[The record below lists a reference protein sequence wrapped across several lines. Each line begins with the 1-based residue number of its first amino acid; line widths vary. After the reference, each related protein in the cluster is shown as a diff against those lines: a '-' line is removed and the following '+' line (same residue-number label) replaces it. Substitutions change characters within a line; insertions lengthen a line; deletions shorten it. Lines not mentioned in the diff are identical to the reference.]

1 MPGRWSGRVQEGVFL
16 LRRVLLG
23 FYLFCTTFTVH
34 CASADNPPIH
44 VEVDASDA
52 ARNIFHVKETIAAK
66 SGRLT
71 LVYPKWIPGNH
82 RPSGPIAN
90 LTGLHFLAAEKPIPW
105 DRDPVDMYAFHV
117 NVPVGAREITA
128 RFDQLVNSDSAG
140 ATGAASSSQL
150 LDLNWNQVVLYPEG
164 SSPDAV
170 QVVPSV
176 KLPAGWKF
184 ATALRGEHQSGD
196 TVEFSPVS
204 LTTLVDSPLIAG
216 IHFRQ
221 ISLTDSPP
229 VHVIDMVGESDA
241 SLQMS
246 NSDITAYKNL
256 VAETGALF
264 GARHY
269 SHYDFLLTLSDE
281 VGHHGVEHHES
292 SDNSA
297 GERMLNEPSQHL
309 LEAALLPHEF
319 VHSWNGKYR
328 RPSGLAT
335 RNYQEPMIGE
345 LLWVYEGLTEYL
357 GNVLAAR
364 SGLWTA
370 EQYREMLALTAAML
384 DHTAGR
390 TWRPLEDT
398 ARSVQI
404 LRLMGPEWESWRRS
418 LDYYPEGDLIWLEV
432 DTRIRQLT
440 QNKRSLDDFCRSFHD
455 GQADSPRV
463 MPYPFD
469 DVVKSLN
476 GVAPFDWARLLRER
490 VGTTSAHAPM
500 TGIEQSGW
508 GLVYNDQPNKFIEAS
523 EKLSDSVN
531 LSFSLGFWLK
541 KDGTLLDVA
550 PGSVAYQAGI
560 GPGMQLIAV
569 NGRKWSRE
577 VLHDA
582 IRAAQKNEQP
592 VELIIENRQF
602 IKTYSLAY
610 HGGDKYPHLER
621 LAAGPDLLTSIVT
634 AKAAG
639 STTHTYP

>member
-1 MPGRWSGRVQEGVFL
+1 MFL

-256 VAETGALF
+256 VAETGSLF

-269 SHYDFLLTLSDE
+269 LHYDFLLTLSDE

-335 RNYQEPMIGE
+335 RNYQEPMFGE
-345 LLWVYEGLTEYL
+345 LLWVYEGLTDYL

-440 QNKRSLDDFCRSFHD
+440 QNKRSLDDFCRSFHG

-463 MPYPFD
+463 VPYPFD